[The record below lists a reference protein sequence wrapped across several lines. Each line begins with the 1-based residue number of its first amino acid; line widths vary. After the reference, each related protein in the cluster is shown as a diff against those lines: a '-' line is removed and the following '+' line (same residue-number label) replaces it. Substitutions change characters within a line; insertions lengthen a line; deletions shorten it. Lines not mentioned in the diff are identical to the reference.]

1 MIVQPRGAL
10 VVAAAVAFGLA
21 WAPWWDLS
29 WTDALGVQTLAVTG
43 AQGTGGMAQILPVA
57 ALGGI
62 LATLTLRC
70 VGRRVI
76 AVVLG
81 GLFVS
86 MAALGFDARNP
97 DPARLAA
104 TESPQ
109 LWRRAPR
116 LPRHSSPW
124 RIWSRESW
132 VWQRRSG
139 SVGNPATGGRN
150 ARLPRQGWKIRC
162 HLGKLWM
169 RGMTPHWTDGT
180 ENGHE

>member
-104 TESPQ
+104 TESAAALATSPEAAPT
-109 LWRRAPR
+109 LIPVAYLVAGIVGVAASVWFGWKPGDRRSERTTSP
-116 LPRHSSPW
+116 SGVEDTVSPW
-124 RIWSRESW
+124 KAMDA
-132 VWQRRSG
+132 G
-139 SVGNPATGGRN
+139 HDPT
-150 ARLPRQGWKIRC
+150 LDGW
-162 HLGKLWM
+162 
-169 RGMTPHWTDGT
+169 DG
-180 ENGHE
+180 ERP